1 MHKFLPALALMSLLL
16 SCQSSSRT
24 VQGTPAETASEPIG
38 KEKNKNAVFQIA
50 FGSCNRTEIPNPFW
64 DEILQTDPDLWIW
77 GGDNIYADT
86 DDQEQLQAMYQAQLE
101 VPGYQALLGQVPVIG
116 TWDDHDYGLND
127 GGAEFEAKAISQQA
141 FLDFMGVPQDSPRRG
156 QEGIYSSHTYT
167 FGSYSVKIL
176 VLDTRYFRSALQA
189 DPSGNKRYIPHSG
202 REGTVL
208 GATQWEWLG
217 RELRNSSADF
227 NILVSSI
234 QVLSGEHGFESWQLF
249 PHETR
254 RLIDLI
260 RSSGAKAP
268 IIISGD
274 RHISEFSR
282 FKERGMSFGLIDFT
296 SSGLTHAYRSFDG
309 EPNPYRVG
317 EVVAEESFGFI
328 LLDGPGRKATLQ
340 IRGAENRIIAEL
352 SEEF

>member
-1 MHKFLPALALMSLLL
+1 MYKFLPTLALLSLLL
-16 SCQSSSRT
+16 SCQSGSRT
-24 VQGTPAETASEPIG
+24 LSGTATETASEPIG
-38 KEKNKNAVFQIA
+38 KAEDKNAVFQIA

-64 DEILQTDPDLWIW
+64 DDILQAGPDLWIW

-86 DDQEQLQAMYQAQLE
+86 GDWEQLQAMYQAQKE
-101 VPGYQALLGQVPVIG
+101 VPGYKALIAQVPVIG

-127 GGAEFEAKAISQQA
+127 GGVEFEAKAVSQRA
-141 FLDFMGVPQDSPRRG
+141 FLDFMGVPQESPRRA
-156 QEGIYSSHTYT
+156 QEGIYSSHTYS

-189 DPSGNKRYIPHSG
+189 DPSGKKRYIPHPG
-202 REGTVL
+202 GEWTVL
-208 GATQWEWLG
+208 GPSQWEWLE
-217 RELRNSSADF
+217 RELRNSSANF

-234 QVLSGEHGFESWQLF
+234 QVLSGEHGFESWRLF
-249 PHETR
+249 PDETQ
-254 RLIDLI
+254 RLIQLI

-282 FKERGMSFGLIDFT
+282 LSESGMPYELIDFT
-296 SSGLTHAYRSFDG
+296 SSGLTHAYRSFEG

-328 LLDGPGRKATLQ
+328 LLDGARRKATLQ
-340 IRGAENRIIAEL
+340 IRGAENRIIAEF
-352 SEEF
+352 SQEF